1 MYRIIDRTSGEIDV
15 PISPR
20 PLHTHL
26 PSAVKKRYTHEAVE
40 LNFWPYRWRLSL
52 WLGLGR
58 PIGLRCDTILIR
70 VITRGLGNMAIG
82 FVVPICTIRTVLL
95 LLIHHIALSTWE
107 VPEIVDPVDLPH

>member
-20 PLHTHL
+20 PFHTHL
-26 PSAVKKRYTHEAVE
+26 PSAVKRPYTHEAVE
-40 LNFWPYRWRLSL
+40 LDFWPHRWRLSL